1 MARPCLAGLAGSVAL
16 DGDAPSFALF
26 RPVIPDR
33 PVHTAAIVPEGHI
46 IECPAKAYLVIDM
59 LGLFKQHRQDSIAFF
74 W

>member
-1 MARPCLAGLAGSVAL
+1 MAWHCLAGLAGPVAL

-33 PVHTAAIVPEGHI
+33 PVHTAAIVPERHI
-46 IECPAKAYLVIDM
+46 IECPAKAYLVIDL
-59 LGLFKQHRQDSIAFF
+59 LGLFKQVRQYSVDFF